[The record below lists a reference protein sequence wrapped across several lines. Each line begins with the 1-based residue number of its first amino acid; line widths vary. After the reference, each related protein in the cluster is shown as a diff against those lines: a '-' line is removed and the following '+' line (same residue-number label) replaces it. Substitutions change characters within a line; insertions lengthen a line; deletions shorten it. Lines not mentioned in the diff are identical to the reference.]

1 MKTFKIIALIA
12 LLGILFE
19 SIGGFIDGWNE
30 PDQLAPIRIERTHPA
45 FDKVTAVTFDVL
57 PQSAQQV
64 ANLQTGT
71 RVPAGFIQCHAYI
84 TPSGLTTFAYV
95 LLAITG
101 LFTLY
106 GFYSLI
112 RLFISVIRKE
122 IFTPTNI
129 RRIRWGVYTPTA
141 YTLAKYFQ
149 SWCESHDAM
158 TQLTVPG
165 YVIQPASPFEFS
177 WMSLI
182 LLILLTEVFVVA
194 VRLKQENDLT
204 I

>member
-64 ANLQTGT
+64 TNLQTGT

-122 IFTPTNI
+122 IFTTSGASDGESTLLPPTLWPNI
-129 RRIRWGVYTPTA
+129 SSHGVN
-141 YTLAKYFQ
+141 
-149 SWCESHDAM
+149 
-158 TQLTVPG
+158 LTMP
-165 YVIQPASPFEFS
+165 
-177 WMSLI
+177 
-182 LLILLTEVFVVA
+182 
-194 VRLKQENDLT
+194 
-204 I
+204 